1 MKKYIIALLCAAA
14 TTGAY
19 AQDKKEVD
27 PNAGKFSFVEE
38 THDYGTVPE
47 GPVAD
52 CDFVFTNTGKRPIVI
67 ANALGSCGCTV
78 PQWPQQPIKPGE
90 QGTIHVKYTTQGHQ
104 GAISK
109 EVTITSDAQQ
119 SPMVLHIRG
128 TVAPK
133 PAEPVQAAAAIKN

>member
-1 MKKYIIALLCAAA
+1 MKKYIISLLCIAA

-27 PNAGKFSFVEE
+27 NEAGKFSFVEE

-67 ANALGSCGCTV
+67 TNAQGSCGCTV
-78 PQWPQQPIKPGE
+78 PEWPRQPIKPGE
-90 QGTIHVKYTTQGHQ
+90 KGTIHVKYTTQGHQ
-104 GAISK
+104 GPISK

-119 SPMVLHIRG
+119 STTVLHIRG
-128 TVAPK
+128 TVSPK
-133 PAEPVQAAAAIKN
+133 PAEPAPATTAVEQ